1 MPSWYVEYK
10 KPDGTTGGK
19 EVPFSAGQT
28 AAEVHKAVEAGEVPE
43 LYVPPGGV
51 VAVTKR
57 DVSWN

>member
-10 KPDGTTGGK
+10 QPDGKTGGM

-28 AAEVHKAVEAGEVPE
+28 AAEVHKAIEAGHVPE

-51 VAVTKR
+51 FVVKKL
-57 DVSWN
+57 DQD